1 MIAWRGIIIQLACLA
16 ALVSIIHGSHDPNV
30 LWAAIGI
37 IGTTLGQTV
46 ARARV
51 SGAQDGGNGNV
62 SVTTTTTSGPG
73 SVRLPP
79 GIAGPLVTLAVV
91 GGAYALLRVLS

>member
-16 ALVSIIHGSHDPNV
+16 ALVSIIHGSHDANV

-51 SGAQDGGNGNV
+51 SGAQDGGNGSV
-62 SVTTTTTSGPG
+62 SVTTTPG
-73 SVRLPP
+73 VPRIPPSVM
-79 GIAGPLVTLAVV
+79 GVVITLGFV
-91 GGAYALLRVLS
+91 GGALALARVL